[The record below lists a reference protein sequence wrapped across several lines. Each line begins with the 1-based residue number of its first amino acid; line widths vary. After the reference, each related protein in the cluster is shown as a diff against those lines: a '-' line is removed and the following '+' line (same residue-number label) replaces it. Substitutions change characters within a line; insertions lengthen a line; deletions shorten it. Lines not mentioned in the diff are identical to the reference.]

1 MSNLKINSLNVS
13 GYFHDGGGLYL
24 QITSQKNKSWIFRY
38 TKLGK
43 NRELGLGPLRYVT
56 LAEARS
62 KRDQM
67 KKMLIDGLDPLSE
80 KIRLKVE
87 RQISESKKI
96 TFEACA
102 LKYIETHKVKWKNV
116 KHGSQWESTLRT
128 YAFPTIG
135 DLAVDEIDTQLV
147 LKVITP
153 IWTTISETASR
164 VRNRIEIILNW
175 AKVSGFRSGENP
187 ARWHGHLENILPK
200 RSEVQ
205 KTKHFAALP
214 YKLISNF
221 IIELQQ
227 QSGVAA
233 LGLEFLILTATRTNE
248 VMGATWDEID
258 FETKTWIIPEERMK
272 AQKAH
277 RVPLSSKAISLLAEV
292 KRNNLNPLIFQ
303 NERTHKKLSSSAFLA
318 LIKRM
323 DYDITAHGFRSTFRD
338 WAGEETNSSR
348 EVAESALAHTV
359 KDKVEAAYRRGD
371 FFQKRQVLMN
381 EWADYCNIKNPEVVH
396 EFRAKT
402 QSR

>member
-1 MSNLKINSLNVS
+1 MSNLKINSLNEC

-24 QITSQKNKSWIFRY
+24 QITKKKNKSWIFRY

-43 NRELGLGPLRYVT
+43 NRELGMGSLRYVS

-67 KKMLIDGLDPLSE
+67 KKILIEGLDPLLE
-80 KIRLKVE
+80 KIKLKKE
-87 RQISESKKI
+87 RQISEAKKVS
-96 TFEACA
+96 FEVCV
-102 LKYIETHKVKWKNV
+102 LRYIETHRVKWKNA

-135 DLAVDEIDTQLV
+135 HLPVDEIDTQLV
-147 LKVITP
+147 LKVINP

-221 IIELQQ
+221 MFDLKQQ
-227 QSGVAA
+227 TGIAA

-248 VMGATWDEID
+248 VMGATWREID
-258 FETKTWIIPEERMK
+258 LETMTWTIPAERMK
-272 AQKAH
+272 AEKSH
-277 RVPLSSKAISLLAEV
+277 RIPLSPRTLEILNSVA
-292 KRNNLNPLIFQ
+292 RNSLNPLIFQ
-303 NERTHKKLSSSAFLA
+303 NDRTHKKLSSSAFLA
-318 LIKRM
+318 LLKRM
-323 DYDITAHGFRSTFRD
+323 GYDITAHGFRSSFRD
-338 WAGEETNSSR
+338 WTAEETNYPR
-348 EVAESALAHTV
+348 EVAESSLAHSL

-371 FFQKRQVLMN
+371 FFEKRKGLMS
-381 EWADYCNIKNPEVVH
+381 EWAEYCNMKKFEVNH
-396 EFRAKT
+396 EFRIKAR
-402 QSR
+402 S